1 MACWHGYTQKGM
13 KKKGKKK
20 VPNCVPK
27 KEMADGGL
35 SKAAGY
41 SPVMGNNKFG
51 YPSGGIP
58 IRKGETMDGMQIV
71 YKLKKEVTELSDSVS
86 DILINGEVD
95 NWDKY
100 QYMVGQLKA
109 YQQINQEISNLL
121 ENKEQDENEG
131 TVVKLNTEN

>member
-1 MACWHGYTQKGM
+1 
-13 KKKGKKK
+13 
-20 VPNCVPK
+20 
-27 KEMADGGL
+27 
-35 SKAAGY
+35 
-41 SPVMGNNKFG
+41 
-51 YPSGGIP
+51 
-58 IRKGETMDGMQIV
+58 MQIV

>member
-1 MACWHGYTQKGM
+1 
-13 KKKGKKK
+13 
-20 VPNCVPK
+20 
-27 KEMADGGL
+27 
-35 SKAAGY
+35 
-41 SPVMGNNKFG
+41 
-51 YPSGGIP
+51 
-58 IRKGETMDGMQIV
+58 MQIV

-121 ENKEQDENEG
+121 KDKEQNNDEDDNIH
-131 TVVKLNTEN
+131 KLKPKN

>member
-1 MACWHGYTQKGM
+1 
-13 KKKGKKK
+13 
-20 VPNCVPK
+20 
-27 KEMADGGL
+27 
-35 SKAAGY
+35 
-41 SPVMGNNKFG
+41 
-51 YPSGGIP
+51 
-58 IRKGETMDGMQIV
+58 MQIV

-86 DILINGEVD
+86 DILINVEVD

>member
-1 MACWHGYTQKGM
+1 
-13 KKKGKKK
+13 
-20 VPNCVPK
+20 
-27 KEMADGGL
+27 
-35 SKAAGY
+35 
-41 SPVMGNNKFG
+41 
-51 YPSGGIP
+51 
-58 IRKGETMDGMQIV
+58 MDGMQIV

>member
-1 MACWHGYTQKGM
+1 
-13 KKKGKKK
+13 
-20 VPNCVPK
+20 
-27 KEMADGGL
+27 
-35 SKAAGY
+35 
-41 SPVMGNNKFG
+41 
-51 YPSGGIP
+51 
-58 IRKGETMDGMQIV
+58 MQIV

-121 ENKEQDENEG
+121 ENKE
-131 TVVKLNTEN
+131 

>member
-1 MACWHGYTQKGM
+1 
-13 KKKGKKK
+13 
-20 VPNCVPK
+20 
-27 KEMADGGL
+27 
-35 SKAAGY
+35 
-41 SPVMGNNKFG
+41 
-51 YPSGGIP
+51 
-58 IRKGETMDGMQIV
+58 MDGMQIV
-71 YKLKKEVTELSDSVS
+71 YKLKKEITELSDSVS